1 MRLRCAGPSLECR
14 RRAVP
19 GLPAAR
25 SRVPPPRR
33 VRPSCCPMR
42 LRCAG
47 PSLEC
52 RRRAVPGLPAA
63 RGDGC

>member
-1 MRLRCAGPSLECR
+1 
-14 RRAVP
+14 
-19 GLPAAR
+19 
-25 SRVPPPRR
+25 
-33 VRPSCCPMR
+33 MR

-63 RGDGC
+63 RGDGCGVPGQASSAAAAPCPAFLLLEAAAVCRAKPRVPPPRRA